1 MRYAIRLSASVAT
14 FIFGLALSAIPSLWP
29 SDAPRAASFER
40 EVLNANREYLEA
52 YGRRDVDA
60 LDRLLAD
67 EFTIRGRY
75 GRYESKARR
84 LATVASPDLEFIS
97 VDSTNTSVTA
107 DENAGEVSGR
117 AVVHGSYAG
126 REFSSPPYRFT
137 RRFERRDGR
146 WQVVSVEVFRADW

>member
-1 MRYAIRLSASVAT
+1 MRYAIRLSVSVAT
-14 FIFGLALSAIPSLWP
+14 FIFGLALSAVPSLW
-29 SDAPRAASFER
+29 SSEAPRTDSFER

-67 EFTIRGRY
+67 EFTIRSRY

-84 LATVASPDLEFIS
+84 LATVASPDLEYIS
-97 VDSTNTSVTA
+97 VESVNNSVNA

-117 AVVHGSYAG
+117 AVVRGSYSG
-126 REFSSPPYRFT
+126 REFTSPPYRFT
-137 RRFERRDGR
+137 RKFERRDGR
-146 WQVVSVEVFRADW
+146 WQLISVEVFRADW